1 MDTKANPAFMK
12 PHDLSPELEAVVGKG
27 PLSRPEITKQL
38 WVYIKA
44 HNLQNPA
51 NKRNVLADAKL
62 EAVFGKKEA
71 TMFEMAGFVSKHLL
85 N

>member
-1 MDTKANPAFMK
+1 
-12 PHDLSPELEAVVGKG
+12 
-27 PLSRPEITKQL
+27 
-38 WVYIKA
+38 VYIKA